1 MIREVVI
8 RERLRNR
15 MQKQSD
21 EREGDG
27 HKDQKK
33 RSARTRE
40 HGGGFSQFEAQIKV
54 LTSGKT
60 GQKWGTRRKIPAKTL
75 TIVHP

>member
-1 MIREVVI
+1 
-8 RERLRNR
+8 

-27 HKDQKK
+27 YKDQKK

-40 HGGGFSQFEAQIKV
+40 HGGGFSQFEAQNQSPQ
-54 LTSGKT
+54 LW
-60 GQKWGTRRKIPAKTL
+60 QTRPE
-75 TIVHP
+75 VGHPS